1 MRCCLGAGDGSF
13 SFKGK
18 DAEVCTE
25 NQPHS
30 AEKAIPNGNPAV
42 PDRVLRELAGIARQS
57 GTEKVILFGSRARGT
72 HTERSDI
79 DLAVC
84 GGDFDAFYWA
94 AKETVHSLLT
104 LDIVNY
110 SAGVSDELKKEI
122 EKDGV
127 IVYEKA

>member
-1 MRCCLGAGDGSF
+1 M
-13 SFKGK
+13 
-18 DAEVCTE
+18 CTE

-79 DLAVC
+79 DIAVC
-84 GGDFDAFYWA
+84 GGDFNAFYWA

-110 SAGVSDELKKEI
+110 SEGVSDELKKEI